1 MQNLNFID
9 NNVWGKI
16 NDSNVN
22 NDLIFGFMRGL
33 KYENKNKVSE
43 LLNPI
48 NFFLWLIVSLKDI
61 F

>member
-1 MQNLNFID
+1 MNLIKKNNIKKENNNLIID
-9 NNVWGKI
+9 I
-16 NDSNVN
+16 
-22 NDLIFGFMRGL
+22 IRGL

-48 NFFLWLIVSLKDI
+48 NFFLWIFVSFKDV